1 MTRSIVLIHHGK
13 LMAEGDITEI
23 RDAIHDHP
31 TIVAFKSDEP
41 RRLSSFLAGED
52 LVVGVEIDELG
63 RVVARTEHA
72 VSFYRELPGWLLE
85 NELDIQEFHTLDDN
99 LQAVFD
105 YLVGS

>member
-13 LMAEGDITEI
+13 LMAEGNITEI

-31 TIVAFKSDEP
+31 TIVAFTSAQP
-41 RRLSSFLAGED
+41 RALASFLAGQD
-52 LVVGVEIDELG
+52 LVVGVEIDDLG

-72 VSFYRELPGWLLE
+72 VTFYRELPGWALE
-85 NELDIQEFHTLDDN
+85 HGLDITEFQTLDDN

-105 YLVGS
+105 YLVGG